1 MNAAELKE
9 KLSKE
14 DLDIKLSNK
23 LDKEYEDFCKELMRK
38 MTF

>member
-1 MNAAELKE
+1 MNNNDLLNKYKRGIISYEEYE

-23 LDKEYEDFCKELMRK
+23 LDMEY
-38 MTF
+38 